1 MDAKLIC
8 YCILLLSG
16 SFALLSLGILI
27 LRTSNT
33 LNQVTHL
40 LCLVEPTIDKVN
52 LILDDINVK
61 LDMLNAPVDL
71 VSGIFS
77 KNGLKNGVFSTAGF
91 ITSLLHKK
99 DKRKKG

>member
-1 MDAKLIC
+1 MDAKLVC

-16 SFALLSLGILI
+16 AFALISLGVLI

-33 LNQVTHL
+33 IRQVTQLMVL
-40 LCLVEPTIDKVN
+40 LEPTIDKVN
-52 LILDDINVK
+52 LILDDVNKK

-77 KNGLKNGVFSTAGF
+77 KNGLKNGVFSTTAYLA
-91 ITSLLHKK
+91 SLLH
-99 DKRKKG
+99 RKK